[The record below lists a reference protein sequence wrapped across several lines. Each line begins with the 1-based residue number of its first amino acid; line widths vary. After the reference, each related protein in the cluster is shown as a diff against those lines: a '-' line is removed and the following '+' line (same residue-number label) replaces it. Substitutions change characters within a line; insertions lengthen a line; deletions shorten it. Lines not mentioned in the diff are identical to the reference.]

1 MNVLERAVPFF
12 CEGDQLAGITSSSHP
27 AGPVGVVV
35 VVGGPQYRIGSHRQ
49 FTLLS
54 RSLAASGI
62 TTFRFDY
69 RGMGDAEGE
78 IRAFDT
84 VDADIR
90 AAIDAFLAD
99 SPHVKQVVL
108 WGLCDGASASLMYA
122 ARDERVCGLVML
134 NPWVRNEQSQ
144 AVAQIKHYYAR
155 RLFSRDLWRKVFGGR
170 FQLRRFLSDAR
181 STVSAAVASGEAN
194 AAGACFQDRMLTA
207 WQGFSGPSLVMLS
220 GRDLTAKEF
229 LEYAAARPA
238 WQRRLEGPRVARQD
252 FPDADH
258 TFSTRTARDAVAQCT
273 AQWIVREFLA
283 TAPSTSRAA

>member
-1 MNVLERAVPFF
+1 MNVLERAVSFR
-12 CEGDQLAGITSSSHP
+12 CEGEQLAGITATSSP
-27 AGPVGVVV
+27 AGAIGVVV

-54 RSLAASGI
+54 RSLAAGGI

-78 IRAFDT
+78 VRTFDT

-90 AAIDAFLAD
+90 AAIDAFLTD

-108 WGLCDGASASLMYA
+108 WGLCDGASASLMYSVH
-122 ARDERVCGLVML
+122 DERICGLVML
-134 NPWVRNEQSQ
+134 NPWVRSEQSQ

-155 RLFSRDLWRKVFGGR
+155 RLFSRDLWRKVLGGR
-170 FQLRRFLSDAR
+170 FKLRRFLSDAR
-181 STVSAAVASGEAN
+181 STVSAAVAGDEASGPA
-194 AAGACFQDRMLTA
+194 ACFQDRMLAA
-207 WQGFSGPSLVMLS
+207 WQRFSGPSLVILS

-238 WQRRLEGPRVARQD
+238 WQRRLQGPRVYRQD
-252 FPDADH
+252 FTDADH

-273 AQWIVREFLA
+273 AQWIVREFPA
-283 TAPSTSRAA
+283 ASASRAA